1 MDTRQVSIPERAVNR
16 PTNTSPLGLLKQH
29 RSYQERTITA
39 PADGPV
45 VIEDFDEGWPVYE
58 EPVIIYH

>member
-1 MDTRQVSIPERAVNR
+1 MPEPVVNR
-16 PTNTSPLGLLKQH
+16 PTNPSPVGLSRQQQDPHEEKN
-29 RSYQERTITA
+29 EA

-45 VIEDFDEGWPVYE
+45 VIEDFDEGWLVSE